1 MVQLFNQEH
10 TFAHPFSRVTSA
22 FWRKYPNEKAPHVK
36 AIDCLERQ
44 IVHLPATNTEN
55 QSSKPTQACLVSSRI
70 ISCESAVP
78 SWLQSFGVSN
88 HAYALE
94 TTVVNPVT
102 KEMIIKS
109 RNLTGSSLMVM
120 EETCAYRVDPDNAQH
135 TRYSQQAKI
144 TAFLPMFSGK
154 FETFTVQNVQRKS
167 QEGLDT
173 IEQLCLRIKHEGISA
188 LLNH

>member
-44 IVHLPATNTEN
+44 IVHLPAANNNN
-55 QSSKPTQACLVSSRI
+55 QSSNATQACLVTSRI

-78 SWLQSFGVSN
+78 GWLNSLGVSS

-94 TTVVNPVT
+94 STVVNPVT
-102 KEMIIKS
+102 QEMIVKS

-120 EETCAYRVDPDNAQH
+120 EETCSYHVDADNPQH

-167 QEGLDT
+167 KEGLDT
-173 IEQLCLRIKHEGISA
+173 IEQLCMRIKHEGISA
-188 LLNH
+188 LLSH

>member
-1 MVQLFNQEH
+1 MVQLFNQDH
-10 TFAHPFSRVTSA
+10 TFAHPFARVTSA

-44 IVHLPATNTEN
+44 IVHLPAKDN
-55 QSSKPTQACLVSSRI
+55 QSINETQPCLVTSRI

-78 SWLQSFGVSN
+78 GWLNSLGVSS

-94 TTVVNPVT
+94 STVVNPVT
-102 KEMIIKS
+102 KEMVVKS

-120 EETCAYRVDPDNAQH
+120 EETCTYRVDPLNHNH
-135 TRYSQQAKI
+135 TIYSQQAKI

-154 FETFTVQNVQRKS
+154 FEAFTVQNVQKKS
-167 QEGLDT
+167 KEGLDT
-173 IEQLCLRIKHEGISA
+173 IEQLCMRIKHEGVSA
-188 LLNH
+188 LLSH